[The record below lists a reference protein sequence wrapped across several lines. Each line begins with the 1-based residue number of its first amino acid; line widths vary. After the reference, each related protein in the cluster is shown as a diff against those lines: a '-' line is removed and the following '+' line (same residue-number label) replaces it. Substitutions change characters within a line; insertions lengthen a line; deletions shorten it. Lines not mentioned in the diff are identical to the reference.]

1 MVTSA
6 THVDTVNQ
14 LTERIKDLEAEN
26 ADLLKGKLQME
37 ATCRRA
43 IETFGKQMQMIVA
56 IEELAELIQALTKV
70 LRFKPDF
77 DNVAEETADAEIAIE
92 ELKIMFNNRKDVEDW
107 TTKKLVRLEDR
118 IVRGVDGGDIYVK
131 E

>member
-37 ATCRRA
+37 ATCRRV